1 MQAQPQL
8 QLPTPIIVTRTS
20 SKTTMVSPWDS
31 PEPSPTSPKGSAS
44 SSSSSPMHYRIE
56 QRRSIYVTT
65 DILPSEWDQ
74 AQLNNILDIGETIA
88 EEGLSPP
95 RDIRIRLTRSMPE
108 RPVLF
113 YPELEVKQQQ
123 AQQVVLEQ
131 PFEAQT
137 PTQKRTTAYRAR
149 DSAILSPMSPVS
161 VLTSPRRTHVGGN
174 SPRTPTR
181 PRILFYHKTDPH
193 YGFTNFSAHPVFY
206 DGKRYPTSEHLF
218 QSFKF
223 MPHRPKL
230 AEHIRTCSER
240 PSVAFSEARRFAPE
254 VRSDWKDVNIQMMDI
269 ALWHKFTQHET
280 LKKELLAT
288 DDAELIE
295 DSDKDAF
302 WGIGADHKGRNEL
315 GKGLERLRSKLRG
328 Y

>member
-1 MQAQPQL
+1 
-8 QLPTPIIVTRTS
+8 
-20 SKTTMVSPWDS
+20 MVSPWDSDS
-31 PEPSPTSPKGSAS
+31 PEPSPTSPTAT
-44 SSSSSPMHYRIE
+44 SPMHYRIE

-65 DILPSEWDQ
+65 DILPSQWDT
-74 AQLNNILDIGETIA
+74 AQLNSILDIGETIA
-88 EEGLSPP
+88 EEPQS
-95 RDIRIRLTRSMPE
+95 RDIRIRLTRSMPD

-113 YPELEVKQQQ
+113 YPELEVK
-123 AQQVVLEQ
+123 
-131 PFEAQT
+131 PTGEAVEA
-137 PTQKRTTAYRAR
+137 PRRSSAYRVR
-149 DSAILSPMSPVS
+149 DSMALNPMSPVS
-161 VLTSPRRTHVGGN
+161 RRG

-181 PRILFYHKTDPH
+181 TRILFYHKTDPH
-193 YGFTNFSAHPVFY
+193 YGFTNFSPHPVY
-206 DGKRYPTSEHLF
+206 YENKRYPTSEHLF

-223 MPHRPKL
+223 LPHRPKL

-269 ALWHKFTQHET
+269 ALWHKFSQHES

-302 WGIGADHKGRNEL
+302 WGIGADRKGRNEL
-315 GKGLERLRSKLRG
+315 GKALERLRTKLRG